1 MTGRREDM
9 EKKTG
14 QMAAAALAA
23 SVAITGACAA
33 LALTKPVP
41 ERYVIAL
48 KNGNY
53 RNAVSYT
60 AGPSIPDEMGL
71 AGLESELAEY
81 PSGDAMYRFAGSFAQ
96 AEGLSIRKTGER
108 SGNGTKIYGYRISM
122 KDATGVM
129 AEARISAISA
139 VNRDMQKERLD
150 PGSDEYARKAGESF
164 YGELERR
171 SVKLL
176 SERKTVSA
184 DYEFTVRDGRIT
196 SIVRR

>member
-1 MTGRREDM
+1 M

-71 AGLESELAEY
+71 AGLERELAEY

>member
-1 MTGRREDM
+1 M

-14 QMAAAALAA
+14 QMAVTALAA
-23 SVAITGACAA
+23 SVAISGACAA

-41 ERYVIAL
+41 ERYIIAL
-48 KNGNY
+48 RNGNY

-71 AGLESELAEY
+71 AGLEKELAEY
-81 PSGDAMYRFAGSFAQ
+81 SSGDAMYRFAGSFAR
-96 AEGLSIRKTGER
+96 AEELSARKTSER

-122 KDATGVM
+122 KDASGVM
-129 AEARISAISA
+129 ATARVSAIAA

-150 PGSDEYARKAGESF
+150 PGSDEYAKKAGESF
-164 YGELERR
+164 YGELERS

-176 SERKTVSA
+176 SERKTATS

-196 SIVRR
+196 SIVRRQGGSF

>member
-71 AGLESELAEY
+71 AGLERELAEY